1 MSDHIGRET
10 GRHHTALFRGD
21 HTLVLLLEEDRYS
34 SKKES
39 LKICNIV
46 FLNSLTYKLIFPLI
60 GDPVELI

>member
-10 GRHHTALFRGD
+10 GRHYTALFRGD

-39 LKICNIV
+39 FKKMQYCL
-46 FLNSLTYKLIFPLI
+46 L
-60 GDPVELI
+60 ELSHLQIYLPFDR